1 MPANARFNIGPFE
14 LFVGRTTDVTL
25 DLYGP
30 DAETPL
36 VIATADGVEARL
48 WDTDGASPD
57 FTTNKAGTDSK
68 VTVVDEGVAGTTP
81 ARVTVR
87 FHETQTN
94 ALAAGRY
101 NFELFLEDD
110 SDSDLKKPLCR
121 GTAVVKGSPSA

>member
-1 MPANARFNIGPFE
+1 MPANARFNIGAFD
-14 LFVGRTTDVTL
+14 LYVGRTTDVTF

-36 VIATADGVEARL
+36 VLQVADDVEARL

-57 FTTNKAGTDSK
+57 WTTNTSGSDSK
-68 VTVVDEGVAGTTP
+68 VTVNDVGSSGTTP

-87 FHETQTN
+87 FHQTQTAN
-94 ALAAGRY
+94 LAIGRY

-121 GTAVVKGSPSA
+121 GTAVVNGSPSA